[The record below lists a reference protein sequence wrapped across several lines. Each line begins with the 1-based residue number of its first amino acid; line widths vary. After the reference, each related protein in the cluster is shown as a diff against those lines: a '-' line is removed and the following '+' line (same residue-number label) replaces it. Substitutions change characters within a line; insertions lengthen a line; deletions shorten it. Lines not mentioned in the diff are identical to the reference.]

1 MTDQRPSWDEYF
13 LQMSELAA
21 SRSTCLRRKVGAVL
35 VSGRQVLG
43 TGYNGSPRNLAHCQA
58 VGCLRAELQIPSG
71 QRHEICRAIH
81 AEQNAI
87 LQAAGH
93 GVAVKEATFYCTHQP
108 CVICA
113 KLILNLDVRRIVVRS
128 GYPDELAEQMMA
140 EAGFVRHDGSNFLA
154 WEKNAL

>member
-1 MTDQRPSWDEYF
+1 MTGQRPSWDEYF
-13 LQMSELAA
+13 LQMAELAA

-35 VSGRQVLG
+35 VSGSQALG
-43 TGYNGSPRNLAHCQA
+43 TGYNGAPRNLAHCQTA
-58 VGCLRAELQIPSG
+58 GCLRAELQIPSG

-87 LQAAGH
+87 LQAASH
-93 GVAVKEATFYCTHQP
+93 GVAVKDATFYCTHQP

-140 EAGFVRHDGSNFLA
+140 EAGFVRRDGPDFLA
-154 WEKNAL
+154 WEK